1 MFYLRSQ
8 NPVVSKF
15 RNVGFP
21 SGRGRLLRR
30 GHFEATRAH
39 SCKGLGYRMSSV
51 PDQKLASQGLEET
64 QAATWTRVNSG
75 PLPAP
80 FTQTF
85 LSSELGE
92 LSLAGHSAVGLTR
105 YHVLLSQTSWSMMNK
120 NILALPWKRPH
131 WMH

>member
-21 SGRGRLLRR
+21 SGRVRLLRR
-30 GHFEATRAH
+30 GHVEATRAH
-39 SCKGLGYRMSSV
+39 SCKGLGYPMSSV

-75 PLPAP
+75 PLPSP
-80 FTQTF
+80 FTQTS

-92 LSLAGHSAVGLTR
+92 LSIAGHSAVGRTR
-105 YHVLLSQTSWSMMNK
+105 CHVSLSQTSRSMMNK
-120 NILALPWKRPH
+120 TILVLPWKRPQ

>member
-1 MFYLRSQ
+1 MWVFPRGE
-8 NPVVSKF
+8 
-15 RNVGFP
+15 VGFL
-21 SGRGRLLRR
+21 G
-30 GHFEATRAH
+30 EAMRAH
-39 SCKGLGYRMSSV
+39 SCKGLGYWMSSV
-51 PDQKLASQGLEET
+51 PDQKLASRGLEET

-105 YHVLLSQTSWSMMNK
+105 LLRELVPCVTVPDLMV
-120 NILALPWKRPH
+120 H
-131 WMH
+131 DE